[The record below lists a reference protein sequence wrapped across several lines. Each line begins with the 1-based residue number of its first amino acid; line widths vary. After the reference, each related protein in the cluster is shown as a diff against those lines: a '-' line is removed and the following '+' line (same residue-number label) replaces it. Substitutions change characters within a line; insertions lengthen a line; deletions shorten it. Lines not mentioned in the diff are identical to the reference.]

1 MIHIVYILFTFIAD
15 ATKQNSEVFTTLSAT
30 SCSSASLSNNSIN
43 TVIMPSSTT
52 NFIPNNADSSLV
64 SEAAP
69 QNLSQG
75 TGSEIKEN
83 GKMTIFED
91 RIFMNQ

>member
-1 MIHIVYILFTFIAD
+1 
-15 ATKQNSEVFTTLSAT
+15 
-30 SCSSASLSNNSIN
+30 
-43 TVIMPSSTT
+43 MPSSTT
-52 NFIPNNADSSLV
+52 TFIPNNADSSLV

-83 GKMTIFED
+83 GKMTFFND
-91 RIFMNQ
+91 RIPWSL